1 MSDEID
7 KDAIDIL
14 GINPKI
20 WKEFRM
26 RNWKEERETQ
36 YRASEKPLDRELPPK
51 RLEPHPRFVQDDLPY
66 FQQQDD
72 REAFIRHKEAMA
84 RRAFAWYRLS
94 KKKDKSKLIDIYNG
108 IATMKQRD

>member
-7 KDAIDIL
+7 RDAELIGID
-14 GINPKI
+14 PKI

-26 RNWKEERETQ
+26 RNWKEERGKQ
-36 YRASEKPLDRELPPK
+36 WRELPKERELPLEREMPPK
-51 RLEPHPRFVQDDLPY
+51 RLVQGEFESITGPIDDK
-66 FQQQDD
+66 
-72 REAFIRHKEAMA
+72 EAFIRHKEAMA

>member
-7 KDAIDIL
+7 RDAIEVL

-20 WKEFRM
+20 WKEYRRM
-26 RNWKEERETQ
+26 TG
-36 YRASEKPLDRELPPK
+36 EKY
-51 RLEPHPRFVQDDLPY
+51 VQDDLPY

-72 REAFIRHKEAMA
+72 KEAFIRHKEAMA

-94 KKKDKSKLIDIYNG
+94 MKKNKSKLIDIYNG